1 MTLPNVA
8 KKCLKT
14 PPWGS
19 VSCLPPP
26 NTFPLAKEKFSKG
39 KCFGMDDIFI
49 KFSFFFML
57 KYTILCYNKFDS
69 VRSAYE

>member
-49 KFSFFFML
+49 KFSFF
-57 KYTILCYNKFDS
+57 LC
-69 VRSAYE
+69 